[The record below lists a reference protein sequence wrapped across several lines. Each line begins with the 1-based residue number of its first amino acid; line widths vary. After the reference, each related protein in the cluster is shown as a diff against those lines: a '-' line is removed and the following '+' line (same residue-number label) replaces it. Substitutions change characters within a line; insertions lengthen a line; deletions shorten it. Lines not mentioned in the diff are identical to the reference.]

1 VQRARDAFETGRTRS
16 IDFRE
21 VQLKQLLKMYE
32 ENTTEMIEA
41 LAKDLR
47 KVSSSNLTTRL
58 LYIIRLF
65 SAFVPVCS
73 KFGQRREFVLF
84 VECCF

>member
-1 VQRARDAFETGRTRS
+1 VQRARDAFESGRTRS

-21 VQLKQLLKMYE
+21 KQLKQLLRMYE

-47 KVSSSNLTTRL
+47 KVSN
-58 LYIIRLF
+58 
-65 SAFVPVCS
+65 
-73 KFGQRREFVLF
+73 K
-84 VECCF
+84 

>member
-1 VQRARDAFETGRTRS
+1 VQTARDAFETGRTKS

-21 VQLKQLLKMYE
+21 KQLKQLLLMYE

-47 KVSSSNLTTRL
+47 KVHSCILNSKITIEVN
-58 LYIIRLF
+58 YIFHIICICLH
-65 SAFVPVCS
+65 
-73 KFGQRREFVLF
+73 
-84 VECCF
+84 

>member
-1 VQRARDAFETGRTRS
+1 MS

-21 VQLKQLLKMYE
+21 KQLKQLLLMYE

-47 KVSSSNLTTRL
+47 KVCSCNLTARL
-58 LYIIRLF
+58 L
-65 SAFVPVCS
+65 
-73 KFGQRREFVLF
+73 
-84 VECCF
+84 

>member
-1 VQRARDAFETGRTRS
+1 VRHFPFQVVQTARDAFETGRTRS

-21 VQLKQLLKMYE
+21 KQLKQLLLMYE

-47 KVSSSNLTTRL
+47 KVNSYNLTARL
-58 LYIIRLF
+58 L
-65 SAFVPVCS
+65 
-73 KFGQRREFVLF
+73 
-84 VECCF
+84 

>member
-1 VQRARDAFETGRTRS
+1 MQTARDAFEAGRTRS

-21 VQLKQLLKMYE
+21 KQLKQLLLMYE

-47 KVSSSNLTTRL
+47 KVNSCNLTARL
-58 LYIIRLF
+58 L
-65 SAFVPVCS
+65 
-73 KFGQRREFVLF
+73 
-84 VECCF
+84 